1 MSERGSCGPLDE
13 VSAERLESGLSS
25 HLKRDGAKGVASSR
39 LSAER
44 RSTLKA
50 VASPPYPHPALRRAL
65 GAWKT
70 LTAPLYWLYEGRLE
84 RSVQTGT
91 LPRHI
96 GLIMDGNRRFA
107 RSVGLD
113 VAVGH
118 DYGAGKAREVL
129 EWCFDLGIPHVTL
142 WGFSTDNK
150 GRAPQEV
157 THLHSLFA
165 RQAKEMVQDPK
176 IHKNRVRV
184 RVIGDIV
191 DFPEEVQAALREV
204 ETATESYDKMQL
216 NVAVGY
222 GGREE
227 IVTAVRKLLREGIA
241 AQLSADALAE
251 RVTAEGIGRHLYTAG
266 LPDPDFVIRT
276 SGEVRLSGFLLWQ
289 AAYSEYYF
297 CDAFWP
303 SFRKVDFLRALRS
316 FQARERRFGR

>member
-1 MSERGSCGPLDE
+1 MKPSVAAAAGEGPRDARRGG
-13 VSAERLESGLSS
+13 
-25 HLKRDGAKGVASSR
+25 GAG
-39 LSAER
+39 
-44 RSTLKA
+44 STLGA
-50 VASPPYPHPALRRAL
+50 VASPPYAHPALKRAL

-84 RSVQTGT
+84 RSVQGGA
-91 LPRHI
+91 LPHHI

-113 VAVGH
+113 VAAGH

-142 WGFSTDNK
+142 WGFSTDNR
-150 GRAPQEV
+150 GRAQSEV
-157 THLHSLFA
+157 SHLHSLFA

-176 IHKNRVRV
+176 IHRNRVRV
-184 RVIGDIV
+184 RVIGDIK
-191 DFPEEVQAALREV
+191 DFPAEVQAALREV
-204 ETATESYDKMQL
+204 ERATEHYDKMQL

-227 IVTAVRKLLREGIA
+227 IVAAVRNLLRDGA
-241 AQLSADALAE
+241 NAHLSPTELAE

-266 LPDPDFVIRT
+266 LPDPDFIIRT

-316 FQARERRFGR
+316 YQERERRFGK